1 MTLHQPMP
9 RFVKYVYGGGMRIPP
24 KQDIVLEFIR
34 REVKMS
40 GVFPPVSRISQY
52 LGWTDPGVREALQRL
67 TIKGF
72 LSQERIPRRGQR
84 PSFRY
89 QLIETGR

>member
-1 MTLHQPMP
+1 MALHQPVP

-40 GVFPPVSRISQY
+40 GTFPPVSRISQY
-52 LGWTDPGVREALQRL
+52 MGWTDPGVREALLRL
-67 TIKGF
+67 MAKG
-72 LSQERIPRRGQR
+72 SISRERIPKR
-84 PSFRY
+84 
-89 QLIETGR
+89 